1 MEAMTSVGRRR
12 VLHLALLS
20 AVGVSGCHGGTA
32 APTDDGGDDDGDD
45 ATDVQPTPV
54 AVSPDVTTVEVVRP
68 SIEPAPLVVYDAPGF
83 SFEYPRNWQERPS
96 EPGEVNFEYATDD
109 GRVLGNLRAWS
120 NVNMA
125 YDAVD
130 DAERETERRL
140 SEAGHEVLGSRS
152 VSLADDR
159 PGRVVDYRLNG
170 TPVRGTT
177 VVSLAG
183 PWILR
188 IVILVHEDAY
198 TTRFA
203 ATADAILTSLRFTGS
218 NTE

>member
-1 MEAMTSVGRRR
+1 MTTVGRRR
-12 VLHLALLS
+12 VLHLAVL
-20 AVGVSGCHGGTA
+20 ATVGVSGCLGVTA
-32 APTDDGGDDDGDD
+32 APTDDGDGDGGG
-45 ATDVQPTPV
+45 APGVRPTPV
-54 AVSPDVTTVEVVRP
+54 TVSPDVTTVDVVRP

-96 EPGEVNFEYATDD
+96 EPGEATFEYATDD
-109 GRVLGNLRAWS
+109 GRVLGDLRAWS
-120 NVNMA
+120 NVNTV

-130 DAERETERRL
+130 DAEQETVRRL
-140 SEAGHEVLGSRS
+140 SEAGHEVLGTRS
-152 VSLADDR
+152 VSLPDDR
-159 PGRVVDYRLNG
+159 PGRVVDYRLDG

-188 IVILVHEDAY
+188 IVLLVHADAY

-203 ATADAILTSLRFTGS
+203 ATADGILTSLRFMGPS
-218 NTE
+218 AE